1 MKNRFAGLKDAK
13 ALQNSVETT
22 QPEAIRKV
30 QQRSVVIQQ
39 TDNQK
44 DNESGET
51 RRRGRPNGK
60 RSNEN
65 FRQVTAYVGKET
77 YKQTKMKL
85 LAADE
90 PQEFSELI
98 DDLLVRW
105 LKEK

>member
-13 ALQNSVETT
+13 TLQSSVETT
-22 QPEAIRKV
+22 KTEATRKA
-30 QQRSVVIQQ
+30 QQRGVIIQQ
-39 TDNQK
+39 TNNEPND
-44 DNESGET
+44 ESGET

-77 YKQTKMKL
+77 YKRTKMKL

-98 DDLLVRW
+98 DDLLSRW
-105 LKEK
+105 LEEK

>member
-13 ALQNSVETT
+13 TLQNSVETT
-22 QPEAIRKV
+22 KTEAIRKAR
-30 QQRSVVIQQ
+30 QKAGIIQQ
-39 TDNQK
+39 TDNQPN
-44 DNESGET
+44 NESGET

>member
-13 ALQNSVETT
+13 TLQNSVETT
-22 QPEAIRKV
+22 KTEAIRKAK
-30 QQRSVVIQQ
+30 QRGAVIQQ
-39 TDNQK
+39 TDNQT
-44 DNESGET
+44 DNQSGET

-105 LKEK
+105 LQEK

>member
-13 ALQNSVETT
+13 TLQDSVEIT
-22 QPEAIRKV
+22 QTEAIRKAR
-30 QQRSVVIQQ
+30 QRGAIIQQ
-39 TDNQK
+39 TDNQPN
-44 DNESGET
+44 NESGET

-98 DDLLVRW
+98 DDLLNRW
-105 LKEK
+105 LREK

>member
-13 ALQNSVETT
+13 TLQNSAETT
-22 QPEAIRKV
+22 KTEAIRKA
-30 QQRSVVIQQ
+30 QQRGAVIQQ
-39 TDNQK
+39 TDNQP
-44 DNESGET
+44 NNGSGET

-65 FRQVTAYVGKET
+65 FRQVTAYVSKDT
-77 YKQTKMKL
+77 YKKTKMKL

-98 DDLLVRW
+98 DDLLNRW
-105 LKEK
+105 LREK

>member
-13 ALQNSVETT
+13 TLQNSVDTT
-22 QPEAIRKV
+22 KTEAVRKA
-30 QQRSVVIQQ
+30 QQRGVIIQQ
-39 TDNQK
+39 TDNQPN
-44 DNESGET
+44 DESGET

-77 YKQTKMKL
+77 YKRTKMKL

-98 DDLLVRW
+98 DDLLNRW
-105 LKEK
+105 LQEK

>member
-13 ALQNSVETT
+13 TLQDSVETT
-22 QPEAIRKV
+22 QTEATRKAR
-30 QQRSVVIQQ
+30 QRGAVIQQ
-39 TDNQK
+39 TDNQPN
-44 DNESGET
+44 NESGET

-105 LKEK
+105 LQEK

>member
-13 ALQNSVETT
+13 TLQNSAETT
-22 QPEAIRKV
+22 KTEVIRKAK
-30 QQRSVVIQQ
+30 QRGAVIQQ
-39 TDNQK
+39 TDNQT
-44 DNESGET
+44 DNQNGET

-98 DDLLVRW
+98 DDLLNRW
-105 LKEK
+105 LREK

>member
-13 ALQNSVETT
+13 TLQNSVETT
-22 QPEAIRKV
+22 KTEATRKA
-30 QQRSVVIQQ
+30 QQRGAIIQQ
-39 TDNQK
+39 TDNQPN
-44 DNESGET
+44 NESGET

-98 DDLLVRW
+98 DDLLNRW
-105 LKEK
+105 LREK

>member
-13 ALQNSVETT
+13 TLQNSVETT
-22 QPEAIRKV
+22 QTEAIRKAR
-30 QQRSVVIQQ
+30 QRGAVIQQ
-39 TDNQK
+39 TDNQTDDK
-44 DNESGET
+44 SGET

-85 LAADE
+85 LAADK

-105 LKEK
+105 LQEK